1 MKKSAIIFSIFLL
14 LLLNIL
20 MLPSIAQSRSYEQGI
35 YTANQLNL
43 SENTTHTIK
52 NDSTNEYAFVIIFDS
67 NQIVQQL
74 IQLEPQSGEYI
85 LEPIESGYL
94 LIIVGKGKVIIS

>member
-1 MKKSAIIFSIFLL
+1 MKKSVIIFSIFLF

-20 MLPSIAQSRSYEQGI
+20 ILPSIAQSRSYEQGI
-35 YTANQLNL
+35 YTTNQLNL

-94 LIIVGKGKVIIS
+94 LIIVGKAKVIIS